1 MEIKILGTGC
11 ANCERTA
18 NVIERVAAMQGA
30 KINLIKVTAIE
41 DIMQYGVATTPA
53 VVIDGVVVHSGG
65 VPSAEMVKAWIIS
78 PETGKEAVSCC
89 SGGNCAVAPEGE
101 KTETEASACCSGS
114 KTEKTNQVT
123 ANSCSTGTCGTDV
136 GAKNGMGVG
145 ALINLMAGSMIVLGL
160 VLAHLSGTV
169 DMTSA
174 SWLWLPAFVG
184 LNLIQFAFTGFCP
197 AKRIFEKM
205 GVKQSCC

>member
-1 MEIKILGTGC
+1 MHCFKERKMEIKVLGTGC
-11 ANCERTA
+11 ANCKNTYA
-18 NVIERVAAMQGA
+18 LIERSA
-30 KINLIKVTAIE
+30 KDAGVSIRLVKVEAIE
-41 DIMQYGVATTPA
+41 EIMQYGVASTPA

-65 VPSAEMVKAWIIS
+65 VPSTHSVRKWLTEGKSAES
-78 PETGKEAVSCC
+78 SCC
-89 SGGNCAVAPEGE
+89 SG
-101 KTETEASACCSGS
+101 SACCEPEAIKPVASS
-114 KTEKTNQVT
+114 
-123 ANSCSTGTCGTDV
+123 SCSTGSCGTDV

-145 ALINLMAGSMIVLGL
+145 ALINLMAGSMVLLGL
-160 VLAHLSGTV
+160 LLAHLSGTV